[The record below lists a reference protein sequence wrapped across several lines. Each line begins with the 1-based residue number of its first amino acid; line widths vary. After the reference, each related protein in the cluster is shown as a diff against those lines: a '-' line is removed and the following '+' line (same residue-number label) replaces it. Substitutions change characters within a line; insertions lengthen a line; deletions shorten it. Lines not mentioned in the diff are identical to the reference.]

1 MFDNDQTIRSVM
13 LLSVSP
19 CQTPAVPSNMAR
31 SLRPYGPGA
40 AQFSSCG
47 TWRYM
52 LSRDLSLAI
61 TSTIRRP
68 GLLLSIGLNPSTATG
83 ENDDPTIHKESSFAI
98 VWGYAL
104 YLKANAYSYRATE
117 PDDMF
122 AARDRGIDI
131 VGPDN
136 DAAIR
141 DAVDRVRREG
151 GRVLAAWGQHID
163 LARQRAI
170 AQLLI
175 GVEVVCVAVN
185 KDGSPSHPLYKRGD
199 NLQAWTCPVEV
210 SAARGKSARR
220 ARAQP
225 PG

>member
-1 MFDNDQTIRSVM
+1 MRS
-13 LLSVSP
+13 LKPLGPGTARFSP
-19 CQTPAVPSNMAR
+19 CR
-31 SLRPYGPGA
+31 
-40 AQFSSCG
+40 
-47 TWRYM
+47 TWRYT
-52 LSRDLSLAI
+52 LTRDLS
-61 TSTIRRP
+61 RYPRP
-68 GLLLSIGLNPSTATG
+68 AEKFPPRGVLVSIGLNPSTATG
-83 ENDDPTIHKESSFAI
+83 DDDDPTIHKESFFTIA
-98 VWGYAL
+98 WGYAI
-104 YLKANAYSYRATE
+104 YIKTNAYGYRATE

-141 DAVDRVRREG
+141 AAVNRVRREG

-170 AQLLI
+170 VQLLT

-185 KDGSPSHPLYKRGD
+185 KNGSPSHPLYKRSD

-210 SAARGKSARR
+210 SPARGRSARR